1 MRTLLALM
9 LVMGAVIPSNATAQ
23 QAMPMGKKSENAN
36 SKRAAKPSDTAA
48 RQPSNEK
55 RLTDEKERLECD
67 RARNED
73 PTGLFAGYPCWAR
86 EVFGRTQNP
95 TDSGGE

>member
-1 MRTLLALM
+1 MAANIITPS
-9 LVMGAVIPSNATAQ
+9 AVWANAK
-23 QAMPMGKKSENAN
+23 QAMPTGKKSENAY

-48 RQPSNEK
+48 QQPSNEK
-55 RLTDEKERLECD
+55 RLADEKERLECD

-86 EVFGRTQNP
+86 EVMARTIKPNA
-95 TDSGGE
+95 SGEAH